1 MITKEDVSNNEEK
14 YYKYFDWI
22 EKLRQSGVTNMYGA
36 VPYIQNHFLISSE
49 EATVLLAY
57 WMNHYNDLLKKRGWK
72 R

>member
-36 VPYIQNHFLISSE
+36 VPYIQDHFLITDE
-49 EATVLLAY
+49 EATVLLVY
-57 WMNHYNDLLKKRGWK
+57 WMNHYNDLFEKRGWK